1 VNGEPVYK
9 EEVTHPTNGLTNT
22 QELLNH
28 TIGGGSWATVADTRY
43 AEQIREANGQT
54 ENPLEIYKDYIDF
67 DAKLPPVQ
75 FTAEENEIVVPLMAD
90 IQTYVAETINAQIM
104 GRQSFEDY
112 DKVMKQL
119 EQMGIGE
126 VLKQYQA
133 AYERFKG
140 K

>member
-1 VNGEPVYK
+1 
-9 EEVTHPTNGLTNT
+9 
-22 QELLNH
+22 
-28 TIGGGSWATVADTRY
+28 
-43 AEQIREANGQT
+43 
-54 ENPLEIYKDYIDF
+54 
-67 DAKLPPVQ
+67 
-75 FTAEENEIVVPLMAD
+75 MAD

-104 GRQSFEDY
+104 GRQSFDDY